1 MPNVKILKKHI
12 HEHYA
17 EMPQPNPLSWR
28 IMHKRGDTLV
38 SQSCPIRCKDFF
50 NDVVAWKQAK
60 YAFSIYGFDNCV
72 KFNKDGLHVLLT
84 NIADMGKFM
93 YNFAVVA
100 VKLDEDLGVDIQT
113 YDVPEGV
120 VIIIPNKVLKSTYY
134 TSLLTMMIRCCNY
147 DVDYESWD
155 DFFADG
161 APMNTVENAFDD
173 DAKAFTK
180 QHGFK
185 LLPKYR
191 KLWYNSTH
199 GYNSASGHDL
209 VASIIHNNGVVS
221 WVKSMKEEE

>member
-12 HEHYA
+12 PEHYA

-28 IMHKRGDTLV
+28 IMHKRGETLV

-60 YAFSIYGFDNCV
+60 HAFSIYSFDNRV

-134 TSLLTMMIRCCNY
+134 TSLLTMAIRCCNY
-147 DVDYESWD
+147 DVKYESWGD
-155 DFFADG
+155 LFADG
-161 APMNTVENAFDD
+161 APMNTVENAFDN
-173 DAKAFTK
+173 DAKTFTK

-221 WVKSMKEEE
+221 WVKSMKED